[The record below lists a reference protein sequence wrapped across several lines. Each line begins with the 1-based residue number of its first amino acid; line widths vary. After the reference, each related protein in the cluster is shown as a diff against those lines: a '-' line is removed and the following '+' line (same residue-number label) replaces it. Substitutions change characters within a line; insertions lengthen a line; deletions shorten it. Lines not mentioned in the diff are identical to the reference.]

1 MSLRRLL
8 LTAAVLVCVGA
19 LALPAGTVSNAALLI
34 DPTVTPTPGG
44 SSGSRGGG
52 SPGALPVIINEIYLA
67 DVPSQDVQ
75 YVGTDGEGLMYAATL
90 KGEVYVLSMQGD
102 LLKNWR
108 IEAYL
113 QDMKVDESGGI
124 YVFTGFDVQ
133 KYDQDGNRLLTLKA
147 PKFST
152 IEAIALTPE
161 GNPVLLIIYA
171 DAKTGKQLNGLAVY
185 DNQGKQIKLIE
196 GILQSE
202 IDSLSRLNADSLAV
216 GIEGDFF
223 IVETGQRSIV
233 YHLDVEGALIA
244 KFQPVGGPYSKSA
257 VDDNGRFYISRYG
270 KVHVVAPDHNLI
282 GVVDLGVGSA
292 YAITV
297 AKNGNI
303 LVALQR
309 NAQMANA
316 QAEIAILGWQ

>member
-1 MSLRRLL
+1 MNLRRLL
-8 LTAAVLVCVGA
+8 LTVASMLCVAVLT
-19 LALPAGTVSNAALLI
+19 LPAGMVGSATLLI
-34 DPTVTPTPGG
+34 DPTITPTPGG
-44 SSGSRGGG
+44 SGGSRGSA
-52 SPGALPVIINEIYLA
+52 SPGALPVIINEIYLT

-75 YVGTDGEGLMYAATL
+75 YVGTDGEGLIYAATL
-90 KGEVYVLSMQGD
+90 KGEVYILSAQGD

-113 QDMKVDESGGI
+113 RDMKVDESGGI
-124 YVFTGFDVQ
+124 YVFSGSEVQ

-147 PKFST
+147 PQFSSV
-152 IEAIALTPE
+152 EAIALTPE

-171 DAKTGKQLNGLAVY
+171 DSKTGKQLNGLVIY
-185 DNQGKQIKLIE
+185 DGQGKQIKFVE

-202 IDSLSRLNADSLAV
+202 IDSLSRLDADSLAV
-216 GIEGDFF
+216 GLEGDFF
-223 IVETGQRSIV
+223 VVESGQRNIV
-233 YHLDVEGALIA
+233 YHLDAEGALIA

-270 KVHVVAPDHNLI
+270 KVHVVGPDHNVI

-297 AKNGNI
+297 AKSGMI